1 MITST
6 DNQTVKD
13 ARALLEPKGRREQGR
28 FLVEGVRLIEE
39 AMRAGMRPAFLFHLM
54 DARENPRAANLITTA
69 REAGSSVLEL
79 APKVFSTL
87 ADTVTSQGIIA
98 MLPIPRVTPPARP
111 TFNLVLDQVRDPGN
125 VGTILRGAEAAG
137 ADRVVLTPGC
147 ADPWSP
153 KVVRS
158 GMGAH
163 FRLPLVVAKTWDT
176 VDEALRGLPVWLSD
190 ARGAQPYDEVDWTP
204 PFALVI
210 GGEAAGYTPQA
221 WREPAGRVTIP
232 MAGPVESLNAAM
244 AATVFMFEAAR
255 QRRKSQ
261 SNCGQI
267 VR

>member
-1 MITST
+1 MITSA
-6 DNQTVKD
+6 DNQTVKE

-39 AMRAGMRPAFLFHLM
+39 ALRAGMRPAFLFHLPA
-54 DARENPRAANLITTA
+54 ARENARAAALLA
-69 REAGSSVLEL
+69 AAGAAGASVLEL
-79 APKVFSTL
+79 APKAFNSLTE
-87 ADTVTSQGIIA
+87 TVASQGVIA
-98 MLPIPRVTPPARP
+98 ALPIPRVTPPALP
-111 TFNLVLDQVRDPGN
+111 SFNLVLDQVRDPGN

-137 ADRVVLTPGC
+137 AERVILTPGC

-163 FRLPLVVAKTWDT
+163 FRLPLLVAKTWDA
-176 VDEALRGLPVWLSD
+176 VDAALRGLPVWLSD
-190 ARGAQPYDEVDWTP
+190 ARGARPYDEVDWTA

-210 GGEAAGYTPQA
+210 GGEATGYTPEA
-221 WREPAGRVTIP
+221 WRAPAGRVMIP
-232 MAGPVESLNAAM
+232 MAQPVESLNAAM

-255 QRRKSQ
+255 QRRKASGN
-261 SNCGQI
+261 SGQI